1 MGNKGCSHW
10 MPALS
15 SEGTQGKHV
24 ADGARNL
31 FSIFHQVATN
41 IQAHPFLYT
50 RQVGAGGG
58 PGRQN
63 PRIGGCEKL
72 KGLRMLIDRLPKQD
86 TSDKC
91 SHFPLLLIQ
100 SLKNSLVKYRA
111 SGFIIVFWFQKL

>member
-1 MGNKGCSHW
+1 MGNEGCSHW

-15 SEGTQGKHV
+15 SEGTQGKHM
-24 ADGARNL
+24 ADGAREL

-41 IQAHPFLYT
+41 IQAHPFLHT
-50 RQVGAGGG
+50 RQVVAGGC

-63 PRIGGCEKL
+63 SRIGGCENSKR
-72 KGLRMLIDRLPKQD
+72 LRMLTDRLPKQD

-100 SLKNSLVKYRA
+100 SLENISVKYRA
-111 SGFIIVFWFQKL
+111 SGFIILFLFQKL